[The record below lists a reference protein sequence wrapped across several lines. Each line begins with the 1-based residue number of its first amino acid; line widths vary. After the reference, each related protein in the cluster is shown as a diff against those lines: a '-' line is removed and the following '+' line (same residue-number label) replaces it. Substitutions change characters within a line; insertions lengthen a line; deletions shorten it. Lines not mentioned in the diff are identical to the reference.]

1 MQLLPT
7 AADVG
12 HIVIPYLVPAL
23 GLLLL
28 VGLSWVWDTWNRVR

>member
-7 AADVG
+7 ATEVFP
-12 HIVIPYLVPAL
+12 IVIPYIAPAL

-28 VGLSWVWDTWNRVR
+28 AGLNWLWDTWNRGR